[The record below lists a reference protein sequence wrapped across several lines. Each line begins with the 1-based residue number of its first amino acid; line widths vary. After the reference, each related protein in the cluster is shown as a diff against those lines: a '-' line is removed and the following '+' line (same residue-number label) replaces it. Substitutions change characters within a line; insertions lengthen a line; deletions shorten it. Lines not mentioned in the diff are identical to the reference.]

1 MLFKLLTKNYTR
13 VPLFWVDFDLRK
25 YQKFGEKGSCN
36 VKIHPMLKDDKYI
49 ENVLNVLIDHI
60 RAHYDMTEVAK

>member
-36 VKIHPMLKDDKYI
+36 MLNIKREKILFSH
-49 ENVLNVLIDHI
+49 VLICGTKD
-60 RAHYDMTEVAK
+60 